1 MIVIKSEREIELMR
15 KSGLM
20 LAQVHEFIRKH
31 IVPGIS
37 TYELDQMVEKETIK
51 LGGVPAFKGYHG
63 FPGSMCMSVNEQVV
77 HGIPS
82 KKTILK
88 EGDIISCDGGV
99 LYEGYYS
106 DACRTWSVGVISPEA
121 QALIDVT
128 RESFEAGLKMCQIGN
143 RISDIGHAVQVYAE
157 SRGYGVVRDFVG
169 HGIGTALHEAP
180 EIPNYGSPG
189 KGPRLREGMVIAVEP
204 MINIGSYET
213 MVLDDGWTAVTV
225 DGSLSAHYENTIA
238 ITKDGPVILTQL

>member
-15 KSGLM
+15 KSGFM
-20 LAQVHEFIRKH
+20 LAQVHEFIRKNL
-31 IVPGIS
+31 VAGMS
-37 TYELDQMVEKETIK
+37 TYELDLMVEKEINK
-51 LGGVPAFKGYHG
+51 LGGVPAFKGYKG
-63 FPGSMCMSVNEQVV
+63 FPGSMCLSVNDVVV

-106 DACRTWSVGVISPEA
+106 DACRTLPVGKISLEA
-121 QALIDVT
+121 QSLIDVT

-143 RISDIGHAVQVYAE
+143 RISDIGNAVQVYAE

-169 HGIGTALHEAP
+169 HGIGSALHEAP
-180 EIPNYGSPG
+180 EILNYGSPG

-204 MINIGSYET
+204 MVNMGRHEVRILQDDWTIVT
-213 MVLDDGWTAVTV
+213 LDH
-225 DGSLSAHYENTIA
+225 SISAHYEHTLA
-238 ITKDGPVILTQL
+238 ITETGYELLTM

>member
-1 MIVIKSEREIELMR
+1 
-15 KSGLM
+15 
-20 LAQVHEFIRKH
+20 
-31 IVPGIS
+31 
-37 TYELDQMVEKETIK
+37 MVERETIK
-51 LGGVPAFKGYHG
+51 LGGVPAFKGYKG
-63 FPGSMCMSVNEQVV
+63 FPGAMCLSVNEVVV

-106 DACRTWSVGVISPEA
+106 DACRTLPIGKISTEA

-143 RISDIGHAVQVYAE
+143 RISDIGNAVQVYAE

-169 HGIGTALHEAP
+169 HGIGSALHEAP

-189 KGPRLREGMVIAVEP
+189 KGPKLREGMVIAVEP

-213 MVLDDGWTAVTV
+213 MILDDGWTAVTV